1 MKKFLLYLSFLGLVI
16 PFFNACKGK
25 DVKEAQI
32 PVYQVTA
39 PGTSRESADQLVKL
53 LSIDNNLLKEGGYR
67 DNNGR
72 IAIVDTKKHL
82 SVPTISLGDEKV
94 DEDGLPVKAEA
105 LDMTALKSIKTMD
118 VREAAAKFTDALR
131 NTDLFPVEGEVKSK
145 NNFLV
150 IVDSAGN
157 TVSNTAIDTRVSVDL
172 KLGGISYEG
181 PGAKISASFSGD
193 ASVSQLKYAYR
204 KLAKGELVNLLD
216 SNKVKETCGAMYN
229 SSSPKGKY
237 EKLEMRTRLFYY
249 APPLDQ
255 NKVATI
261 IPYYECSGTAF
272 FGDRRVELMPY
283 IIPAIADKRYV
294 PELSLKTSMD
304 KNKVEASVNITGGVP
319 PYQVQWSSSS
329 IGMRSGEATSITF
342 DLLRRGNEMQEV
354 LNIKVID
361 NNGVITYLNKSIQ
374 FSPDLLPSLFVL
386 SSQDAATR
394 DYGTE
399 NAVLN
404 EFGGL
409 DQGFINEMNADG
421 VNRKFTWGGLNAW
434 EQDFKSPRI
443 ITGLTIPISHFTW
456 DMEMSACS
464 RSRIAAKMIPF
475 WTTDD
480 ATGDWGDKDLEWL
493 ALYSCQVLGKG
504 GDGQEPFRNWKQEF
518 DGLHLLLGFHSN
530 AWVNNNFSGKFA
542 ANMLSS
548 NMTVL
553 QSWVD
558 AVDDENVGDCVVM
571 GVFRRSDGAWNY
583 NDHFHGK
590 GSVGPDI
597 SGSSIGLGWYIAP

>member
-1 MKKFLLYLSFLGLVI
+1 MKRFLLNFSFLGLAI
-16 PFFNACKGK
+16 LFFNGCKGK
-25 DVKEAQI
+25 DEI
-32 PVYQVTA
+32 PVYQVTGL
-39 PGTSRESADQLVKL
+39 GTTQESANQLVKL
-53 LSIDNNLLKEGGYR
+53 LSIDNNLLKEGKYR

-72 IAIVDTKKHL
+72 VAIVDTKKHL
-82 SVPTISLGDEKV
+82 FVPTISLGDEKA

-105 LDMTALKSIKTMD
+105 LDMSAFKSIKTMD
-118 VREAAAKFTDALR
+118 VKEAATKFTDALR
-131 NTDLFPVEGEVKSK
+131 KTDLFPIEGEVKSK

-193 ASVSQLKYAYR
+193 ASVSQLKYGCR

-216 SNKVKETCGAMYN
+216 SNKVKETCRAMYN
-229 SSSPKGKY
+229 LSSPKGKY

-255 NKVATI
+255 NKLATI

-272 FGDRRVELMPY
+272 YGDRKVELMPY
-283 IIPAIADKRYV
+283 IIPAITDKRYV

-304 KNKVEASVNITGGVP
+304 NNKMEAAVNITGGVP
-319 PYQVQWSSSS
+319 PYQIQWSSSS
-329 IGMRSGEATSITF
+329 IGMRSGDATSITF
-342 DLLRRGNEMQEV
+342 DLFRRGKEMQEV

-361 NNGVITYLNKSIQ
+361 NNGVSTHLNKLIL
-374 FSPDLLPSLFVL
+374 FNPDLLPSLFAP
-386 SSQDAATR
+386 SSRDAATR

-404 EFGGL
+404 QFGGL
-409 DQGFINEMNADG
+409 DQGFINAMNADG
-421 VNRKFTWGGLNAW
+421 VHRKFTWGGLNAW
-434 EQDFKSPRI
+434 EQDFKKTEDDNWI
-443 ITGLTIPISHFTW
+443 DDTDITFYVGHGNVGLFTFENSTE
-456 DMEMSACS
+456 DDSVLDN
-464 RSRIAAKMIPF
+464 
-475 WTTDD
+475 DD
-480 ATGDWGDKDLEWL
+480 ATGDWGHKDLEWL

-530 AWVNNNFSGKFA
+530 ARVNNNFSGKFA

-553 QSWVD
+553 QAWVD